1 MRARHLVTVLVTTIA
16 LLAAATSERPAEAQR
31 TASLG
36 GDLLVASPDMR
47 DPRFARTVVY
57 LIRHDASGA
66 QGLVVNRPLGDI
78 ALGKLLD
85 QMRRDGSTASGN
97 VRLHGGGPM
106 EGRRMFVLHTGEYTS
121 AGTTA
126 IKNGVSV
133 TTDPDILQSM
143 AKGQGPRRVRI
154 VVGYAGWGPGQLEAE
169 MEAGAWIRA
178 AADESLLFDDDYD
191 KKWERAQTR
200 QKLDL

>member
-1 MRARHLVTVLVTTIA
+1 MIARRLVTALIA
-16 LLAAATSERPAEAQR
+16 TMALFAHATSNWPAQAQR
-31 TASLG
+31 AVSLG

-47 DPRFARTVVY
+47 DPRFARTVIY

-78 ALGKLLD
+78 PLGKLLE
-85 QMRRDGSTASGN
+85 QMRRDGSTASGQ
-97 VRLHGGGPM
+97 VRLHGGGPV
-106 EGRRMFVLHTGEYTS
+106 EIRRMFVLHTGDYTS
-121 AGTTA
+121 PGTTA

-133 TTDPDILQSM
+133 TSDPDILESM
-143 AKGQGPRRVRI
+143 ARGQGPRRARV
-154 VVGYAGWGPGQLEAE
+154 VVGYAGWAPGQLEAE
-169 MEAGAWIRA
+169 LEAGVWIRA

-191 KKWERAQTR
+191 QKWERAQTR